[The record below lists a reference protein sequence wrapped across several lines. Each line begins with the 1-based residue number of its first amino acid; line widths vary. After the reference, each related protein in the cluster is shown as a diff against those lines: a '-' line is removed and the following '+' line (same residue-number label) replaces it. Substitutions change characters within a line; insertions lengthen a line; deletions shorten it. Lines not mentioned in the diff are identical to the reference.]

1 MCVYVY
7 IYRMELSNI
16 YIRVYIYDYIWM
28 GMGITTVSRNFPVSE
43 CQDCDRDN
51 FMTPEEAKDP
61 SAAVPDHRLTMI

>member
-16 YIRVYIYDYIWM
+16 YKGIYMIIYEW
-28 GMGITTVSRNFPVSE
+28 GWGLQLFPGTSLSPNART
-43 CQDCDRDN
+43 DRDN